1 MNKYPLRLFFF
12 SGFYNTIHDD
22 VFNQEEEM
30 ILEDYPG
37 RSWNDFNWTIDYE
50 GYCKRYVWAVNSET
64 GLDLEFRNVWSPREY
79 NFATDEIYCY
89 IDEEDLKNIS
99 SSLNSETLKNI
110 IKQRFTSRDGFSSF
124 YSNSLD
130 VWKEKEVE
138 AWDEIELG
146 TLLDAWLIENQLN
159 DDDALDYYCYDYCQG
174 NGQYVDYEKRWD
186 EEEEIY
192 EKVLAKK
199 QKEEED
205 ELREKEV
212 NLLEK
217 WKKSVL
223 GQII

>member
-1 MNKYPLRLFFF
+1 MSKYPLRLFFF
-12 SGFYNTIHDD
+12 SGFYNSIHED

-37 RSWNDFNWTIDYE
+37 RSWDDFNWTIDYE

-64 GLDLEFRNVWSPREY
+64 GLDLEFRNMWSPREY
-79 NFATDEIYCY
+79 NFATDEIYCFLN
-89 IDEEDLKNIS
+89 EEDLQKIS
-99 SSLNSETLKNI
+99 SVLNSDTLEKL
-110 IKQRFTSRDGFSSF
+110 IKERFTSRDGFISF
-124 YSNSLD
+124 YSNDLE

-138 AWDEIELG
+138 DWDELELG

-159 DDDALDYYCYDYCQG
+159 DDDALDYHCYDYCQG

-205 ELREKEV
+205 ELREKEMK
-212 NLLEK
+212 LLEK

-223 GQII
+223 G

>member
-223 GQII
+223 G